1 MCETI
6 RSGTGS
12 RAKRSCSV
20 KSGLH
25 QMLPACKD
33 ELVAGILVYTGI
45 DTEAV
50 KLMFGENKHSHAN
63 QS

>member
-1 MCETI
+1 MTM
-6 RSGTGS
+6 RNGRKS

-20 KSGLH
+20 ESELH

-45 DTEAV
+45 NTEAV
-50 KLMFGENKHSHAN
+50 KLMFGENRYFHAN